1 MIAFRQGDGK
11 MTQSKLLLVVAMTV
25 LMFGFA
31 GAKSSSAAQMQK
43 DVVIAAENA
52 APDDESGTGSAKM
65 GEGEGTQTGDQGATK
80 ENDTQ
85 KVDQPPRRNTTTGT
99 GDYQEEGAPSDDDQ
113 DTDR

>member
-43 DVVIAAENA
+43 DVVIAAEDA

-65 GEGEGTQTGDQGATK
+65 GEGTQTGDQGATK

-85 KVDQPPRRNTTTGT
+85 KVDQPPRRNPTTGT

>member
-1 MIAFRQGDGK
+1 

-43 DVVIAAENA
+43 DVVIAAEDA

-80 ENDTQ
+80 ENDAQ

>member
-1 MIAFRQGDGK
+1 
-11 MTQSKLLLVVAMTV
+11 
-25 LMFGFA
+25 
-31 GAKSSSAAQMQK
+31 
-43 DVVIAAENA
+43 
-52 APDDESGTGSAKM
+52 M

-85 KVDQPPRRNTTTGT
+85 KVDQPPRRNPTTGT

>member
-1 MIAFRQGDGK
+1 MI
-11 MTQSKLLLVVAMTV
+11 QSKLVLAVAITV
-25 LMFGFA
+25 LMFGLA

-43 DVVIAAENA
+43 DVVIAAEDA
-52 APDDESGTGSAKM
+52 APDDESGTGSAQM

-85 KVDQPPRRNTTTGT
+85 KVDQPPRRNPTTGT